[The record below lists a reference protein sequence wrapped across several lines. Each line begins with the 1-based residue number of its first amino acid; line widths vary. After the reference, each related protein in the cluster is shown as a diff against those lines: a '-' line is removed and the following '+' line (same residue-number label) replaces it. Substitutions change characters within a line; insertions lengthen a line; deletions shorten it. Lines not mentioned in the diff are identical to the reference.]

1 MKVREVQVPRGA
13 AGAAIGLIV
22 GGGIDNNAA
31 TGDYPPPPSTP
42 PTNTQQPSDWQPPF
56 ALYSILI
63 STPLPYYLCSII

>member
-31 TGDYPPPPSTP
+31 TVDYPPPPPPLQPTLNTLATGNRPLLST
-42 PTNTQQPSDWQPPF
+42 QS
-56 ALYSILI
+56 
-63 STPLPYYLCSII
+63 